1 MKTWKQR
8 SLSDKIILFLLSL
21 MMLYPAID
29 YILRN
34 ILPIPLLGSFWDELT
49 LVNLLTLVA
58 IHLIFN
64 RQQRTSRVSAGIG
77 LLMLAG
83 LAYTV
88 LDLGDFG
95 INIEGYRAMFQYML
109 VFFAG
114 FYLVRNNDDTRLLL
128 GVVVL
133 LGTLLALHGIYQYI
147 TDAPMPA
154 RWVNAGEALRTRAF
168 SIINSPNALGSQM
181 AFLTPIALGL
191 AAAEKTWAK
200 KLMWFA
206 AAGLMGLCLVF
217 TFSRGAWLAF
227 AGALAV
233 IGIIYDRRL
242 LIAGIIAMVLVAV
255 FVPSVSAR
263 FTALFTP
270 EYFEKSAGSGRIKR
284 WFDAYDQMRTEPLFG
299 VGLGHYGG
307 AVANR
312 HFSSV
317 SVDNYY
323 MKTLA
328 ETGLLGL
335 SLFLWL
341 IYTVL
346 RQGYQAWQTLTDPRW
361 RYVAAGLFG
370 GLLAIVLHNGV
381 ENIFEIPYLN
391 TYFWLAMGLL
401 AAMPYNEHRSGGAGH
416 EQAS

>member
-1 MKTWKQR
+1 MNFWKQR

-29 YILRN
+29 YTLRN

-49 LVNLLTLVA
+49 LVSLLALTG
-58 IHLIFN
+58 INLIFN
-64 RQQRTSRVSAGIG
+64 RQKRTNRVSAGIG

-88 LDLGDFG
+88 LDLSDFG
-95 INIEGYRAMFQYML
+95 VNIEGYRAMFQYML

-114 FYLVRNNDDTRLLL
+114 FYLVRNNDDAKLLL
-128 GVVVL
+128 GVAVL

-242 LIAGIIAMVLVAV
+242 LIAGIIAMILVAV
-255 FVPSVSAR
+255 FVPSVSTR

-284 WFDAYDQMRTEPLFG
+284 WFDAYDQMRMEPLFG

-312 HFSSV
+312 HFSSI

-341 IYTVL
+341 ISTAL
-346 RQGYQAWQTLTDPRW
+346 RQGYRAWQTLADPRW

-401 AAMPYNEHRSGGAGH
+401 AAMPYNEYRAGGVGR
-416 EQAS
+416 E